1 VFCRENVMKFA
12 IVPAQRGGG
21 DRGRSNHQI
30 KVLRVSLQTDV
41 TAKRVTATNEK
52 FDPIFPLFRIPGPFT
67 RSVRR

>member
-1 VFCRENVMKFA
+1 VFCRENVKKFA
-12 IVPAQRGGG
+12 TVPAQRGGG

-52 FDPIFPLFRIPGPFT
+52 FDA
-67 RSVRR
+67 